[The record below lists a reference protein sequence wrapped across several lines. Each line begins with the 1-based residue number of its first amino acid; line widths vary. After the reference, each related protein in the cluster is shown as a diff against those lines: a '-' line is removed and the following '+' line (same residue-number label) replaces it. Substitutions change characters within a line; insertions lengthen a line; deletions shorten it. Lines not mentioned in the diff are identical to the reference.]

1 MGFRMKTI
9 IHCRSCKNFVLYG
22 YEEIDGE
29 MEEVTSCEL
38 GRYVEH
44 RQAEKNNWLTE
55 CDYYE

>member
-1 MGFRMKTI
+1 MKI
-9 IHCRSCKNFVLYG
+9 LVYCRSCKNFVDYG
-22 YEEIDGE
+22 YSEIDGE